1 MYKLIWP
8 KEIDTFSV
16 LTEAAKFYGLRNGQ
30 TILKAWEEYL
40 SFSKKMK
47 YEKTLGELK
56 TLNTLE
62 SFFLFFNIKLF
73 NPDAIYEIGTH
84 VGKSTRRI
92 IDFNKKFR
100 FNKPITCFDIMNI
113 VKYWDKSEANLV
125 IKDITNTIKENI
137 IDKTETGVIY
147 LDAHPYDITLNCIK
161 EVLKTKDWTLIIHD
175 CAKHLCNPNMKIR
188 KDEPEK
194 ITSLTGHWERY
205 VLAEAFNVKDPLS
218 SELDYVETDTH
229 RMRIFDTMHG
239 ICVILP
245 K

>member
-1 MYKLIWP
+1 MYKLLWP
-8 KEIDTFSV
+8 EKIDTKEV
-16 LTEAAKFYGLRNGQ
+16 LKEAADFFGCS
-30 TILKAWEEYL
+30 LKEVTNDWADYTA
-40 SFSKKMK
+40 FTNANK
-47 YEKTLGELK
+47 YPKLLGELK

-62 SFFLFFNIKLF
+62 SFFVFLGMKLF

-84 VGKSTRRI
+84 VGKSTRRM
-92 IDFNKKFR
+92 IDFNKSFG
-100 FNKPITCFDIMNI
+100 FNKPITCFDIMDI
-113 VKYWDKSEANLV
+113 VKYFKKPEVKFV

-137 IDKTETGVIY
+137 IDKTDTGLIY

-161 EVLKTKDWTLIIHD
+161 EVLKTKDWTLVIHD
-175 CAKHLCNPNMKIR
+175 CGKHLCNPKMKIR

-205 VLAEAFNVKDPLS
+205 VLAEAFGISDQLS
-218 SELDYVETDTH
+218 TDLDYVETDTH
-229 RMRIFDTMHG
+229 KMKIFNTMHG